1 MTNRTLALAVTR
13 GFLTN
18 CAALAGLLFA
28 NLADTLAVLQ
38 DCLASLAAVALQDN
52 SLAEIAAGA
61 GVLLQVA
68 PLAARAEVLELES
81 TELADALAV

>member
-13 GFLTN
+13 GFLTT
-18 CAALAGLLFA
+18 CTALTGLLLA
-28 NLADTLAVLQ
+28 NLAVTLAVLQ

-52 SLAEIAAGA
+52 SVAEIAAGA

-68 PLAARAEVLELES
+68 PLAARAEVLELQS